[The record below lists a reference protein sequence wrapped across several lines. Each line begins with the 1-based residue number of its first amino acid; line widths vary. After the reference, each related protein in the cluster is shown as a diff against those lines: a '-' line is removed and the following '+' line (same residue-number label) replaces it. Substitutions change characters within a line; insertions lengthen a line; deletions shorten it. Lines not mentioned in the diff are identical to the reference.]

1 MDTLEDIKTCLED
14 MDKYCKIISHKDSS
28 PESKE
33 AFLRIT
39 RKTIRRLIAKCDR
52 LEVEL
57 KCVNEEQDK

>member
-1 MDTLEDIKTCLED
+1 METLEDIKACLED
-14 MDKYCKIISHKDSS
+14 MEKYCEIISHKDSS

-57 KCVNEEQDK
+57 KCVNEDTDR

>member
-1 MDTLEDIKTCLED
+1 ME
-14 MDKYCKIISHKDSS
+14 KYCEIISHKDSS

-57 KCVNEEQDK
+57 KCVSEDADK